1 MTLVVKDRVKETTT
15 TTGTGPLT
23 LGGAAA
29 GFQSFAVIG
38 NGNTTYYAI
47 TEPST
52 AAWEVGLGTYTL
64 SGTILARTTVL
75 SSSNGG
81 SAVNF
86 VAGIKDVFVT
96 YPAERAVIDDG
107 GGNLT
112 ATSFTGDGSALS
124 NVAASTAATLQTA
137 RTIGGVS
144 FNGSANINLPGV
156 NATGNQSTT
165 GNAATATNVAYSG
178 LTGAVPTW
186 NQNTTGN
193 AATATNVAY
202 SGLTGTVPTWNQN
215 TTGSS
220 GSTTGNAAT
229 ATALQT
235 ARTIGGVSFNGS
247 ANINLPGVNAAGNQ
261 NTTGSSASTT
271 GNAATATTLQTARTI
286 SLSGDVS
293 GSASFNGSAN
303 ATITAVVA
311 DDSHNH
317 IVSNVDGLQTALDG
331 KLSTSGKAAD
341 SELLDGV
348 NSSSFLRSDANDTK
362 TGYLEMQDGV
372 NNYIALG
379 NGGDFRMWHDGSN
392 TYFRNYNHP
401 DGDMIWQTEGTGGVV
416 HTAMIVKGDTT
427 TPRVELYYDSAK
439 KLETTSTG
447 ATVTG
452 TQVANSF
459 SATGTD
465 AIKISVGT
473 TAQRPSGAA
482 GLIRY
487 NSTTGEPEWYSASG
501 SEWLT
506 FSTPAPYSIEYLLVA
521 GGGGGGRGASS
532 GAAAN
537 GGGGGA
543 GGHLPSTASG
553 ISTGV
558 TYAVTVGA
566 GGAGGGVNAAGSA
579 GAHSVLAGIN
589 TAIAGGGGASGA
601 SGNLAG
607 GAGGSGGGGG
617 SSSGAGGA
625 RTVGQGNVGASGRG
639 GNDSGGGGGAGSAG
653 TATNPSNGGAGL
665 ASSITGSSIT
675 RAGGGGGGRYNSSG
689 GAGGTGGGGAGGSGT
704 GSGVSGTA
712 NTGGGGGAAG
722 MNASGNTGG
731 TGSGGS
737 GIVIIRYLGS
747 QRGTGGT
754 VTSSGGYTIHT
765 FTSSGTYTG

>member
-379 NGGDFRMWHDGSN
+379 NGGDFRMWHDGSD

-452 TQVANSF
+452 TQVADSF

>member
-379 NGGDFRMWHDGSN
+379 NGGDFRMWHDGSD